1 MLIMS
6 YWEDRQE
13 QLNKQMEKD
22 EETLKKRLSSFY
34 DAEYQRLDREIAS
47 YYQMYGKD
55 NVIKYKT
62 LMQTLTEA
70 ERNLLIQNM
79 D

>member
-1 MLIMS
+1 MS

-47 YYQMYGKD
+47 YYQMYA
-55 NVIKYKT
+55 VT
-62 LMQTLTEA
+62 V
-70 ERNLLIQNM
+70 
-79 D
+79 